1 MTQEHATDFLKHMS
15 SDPET
20 RQQVVDEYRKLLQ
33 DLAAEKGFAFSEE
46 ELIEASKELTDA
58 AAGEVADAAVAMVT
72 GGGAPILP
80 GDGRIFLTPPQGGDP
95 FSGGPGIIKQ

>member
-1 MTQEHATDFLKHMS
+1 MSKDDALDFLKHMA
-15 SDPET
+15 SDPESG
-20 RQQVVDEYRKLLQ
+20 RKVVAEYKKLLQ

-58 AAGEVADAAVAMVT
+58 AAGEVVDAAVAMVT